1 MGCRILRPKFHLR
14 VLRLGHRHSPQRCG
28 EFWREGVWWCGGAVR
43 SLWLCALVL
52 SVFVITIVEEAVG
65 TMLCGQ
71 HEIEIIIINCL
82 FLSHPSISGF
92 RSSLCAVVLDGPRRF
107 SLIWYLALLSWLS
120 IVWFFGTVGGYLR
133 GNSVQIY
140 SHRPHVRMC
149 GSKISPV
156 PCVGRGS
163 QLCVPDWRFYNR
175 HPVKWLEEIPTS
187 APEKKTN

>member
-1 MGCRILRPKFHLR
+1 M
-14 VLRLGHRHSPQRCG
+14 
-28 EFWREGVWWCGGAVR
+28 R

-140 SHRPHVRMC
+140 SHRPHDACADRKFRLVSVGDLSSAYQTGDSTTDIRSN
-149 GSKISPV
+149 GSRKYQQARQKRKLIDAS
-156 PCVGRGS
+156 
-163 QLCVPDWRFYNR
+163 N
-175 HPVKWLEEIPTS
+175 
-187 APEKKTN
+187 